1 MTYLKKILLL
11 IPLYFISCTA
21 SQIENVFPQEE
32 EQSAIG
38 FNAKVNSRAF
48 ADINSVKTNGIKV
61 WGGYEGG
68 TEPVFNGTE
77 IVFGTNNNYTTDK
90 YWTYNT
96 YNFYAVY
103 PKGTTATY
111 NVADNTFTINNY
123 NVKNTEDLLCASAT
137 HTYPTNGTT
146 VNLNFKHLLTKV
158 SVNLVKDAT
167 ENSGDK
173 IVVTDVSLNGMYM
186 QGNYTLTDGASPETG
201 KWNGLAN
208 SSTMSSG
215 TINQE
220 LTTSEIAVLTDCM
233 MVPQTF
239 SADHTVYLVVNYTF
253 DQGGDGNNI
262 STKTLIAPLP
272 YGYVWG
278 INTNIVYKATILVDH
293 NIEFATPVVEEWGTE
308 QAGGTIIIT

>member
-1 MTYLKKILLL
+1 MNRFLQT
-11 IPLYFISCTA
+11 LYIVPFFLSCTN
-21 SQIENVFPQEE
+21 SQEDIPVKEE

-38 FNAKVNSRAF
+38 FNAKVQGSRAV
-48 ADINSVKTNGIKV
+48 ADIDDVKTNGFSV
-61 WGGYEGG
+61 WGGYESG
-68 TEPVFNGTE
+68 TSPVFEGTE
-77 IVFGTNNNYTTDK
+77 ITLGSENSYTTDK

-111 NVADNTFTINNY
+111 NVANNTFTINNY
-123 NVKNTEDLLCASAT
+123 NVKNTEDLLCASET
-137 HTYPTNGTT
+137 HTYPKNGTT

-186 QGNYTLTDGASPETG
+186 QGNYTLDNGTSPETG

-253 DQGGDGNNI
+253 DQGNDGNNI